1 MRYPRL
7 VRLYV
12 LIIEGF
18 LKGVI
23 LIFHIYIYLLF
34 LLKICYLYL
43 WPFSFLIHLH
53 QFFFQ
58 QVCRY
63 VSKFVSM
70 FFLFCFKQ
78 ISLKKK
84 IDGVALNIIWDV
96 ISQCQT
102 CTRKE
107 DTSSMRIIV
116 HKNRNVLHF
125 ELSFQKANIESGGR
139 N

>member
-23 LIFHIYIYLLF
+23 LIFHIYIYCF
-34 LLKICYLYL
+34 CLKYAIYIYGHFR
-43 WPFSFLIHLH
+43 FSYIFIN
-53 QFFFQ
+53 FFQ

-84 IDGVALNIIWDV
+84 IDGVALNIIWDF